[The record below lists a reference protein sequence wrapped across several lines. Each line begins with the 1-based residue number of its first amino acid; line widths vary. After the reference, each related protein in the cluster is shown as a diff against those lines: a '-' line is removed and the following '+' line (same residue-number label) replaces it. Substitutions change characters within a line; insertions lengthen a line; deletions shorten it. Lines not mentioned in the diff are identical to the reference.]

1 MPNLEDVL
9 KERNKK
15 KFVKKSYRP
24 WDLSGDNGTTTN
36 DAPNNA
42 DEKSSVPEQSR
53 EMDNSFQLLEFR
65 HEKPD
70 LDIDLG
76 NNEVTIEKQQDNNSV
91 PIENNIGS
99 NKIVPQASIRYQ
111 IDSTIDATSLYNRI
125 LRLTGIQKSILNFIA
140 DVCTIRNSLETGPI
154 ETITIATWSK
164 TTIGTVKTSLNRLI
178 KNGLIIRNMGKKAR
192 MGYLNLGLTEEVF
205 DTILEQRQKY
215 NNISNSAE
223 FITAFRYQL
232 DNNVP
237 NNSNNILK
245 NTTTKKIEVT
255 IPEEWQKIDFEPLIH
270 IGFSKTQIKQ
280 LVERNEPDVVQESIN
295 HFAYGLDNN
304 PKYKKY
310 EDPLTV
316 LMGVLRKGQGW
327 FEKDYRSPKEI
338 AMQQLLEMRKAQTER
353 QKQLE
358 EETFK
363 WALNNWHENLSSD
376 EIEKI
381 APNNRK
387 NGDITPQSAKLSLH
401 FKENVWPKLKKELI
415 PN

>member
-24 WDLSGDNGTTTN
+24 WDLSGDNSTS
-36 DAPNNA
+36 DHAPNNA
-42 DEKSSVPEQSR
+42 DEKPSILEQNR
-53 EMDNSFQLLEFR
+53 EMDGSFQLFEFR
-65 HEKPD
+65 QEKQD

-76 NNEVTIEKQQDNNSV
+76 NIEVTKEKHQDNNNIT
-91 PIENNIGS
+91 IENNIGI

-140 DVCTIRNSLETGPI
+140 DVCTVRNSLETGPI
-154 ETITIATWSK
+154 ETTTIATLSK

-178 KNGLIIRNMGKKAR
+178 KNGLVIRNIGKKAR
-192 MGYLNLGLTEEVF
+192 MGYLNLGLTKEVL

-232 DNNVP
+232 DNNIP

-245 NTTTKKIEVT
+245 NTTTKKIEIT
-255 IPEEWQKIDFEPLIH
+255 IPEEWQKIDFESLSH

-280 LVERNEPDVVQESIN
+280 LIERNDPDVVQESIN

-338 AMQQLLEMRKAQTER
+338 AMQQLLEIRKAQTER
-353 QKQLE
+353 QKQIE

-363 WALNNWHENLSSD
+363 WALNNWQENMSPE

-381 APNNRK
+381 APINRK
-387 NGDITPQSAKLSLH
+387 NGDITPQSAKLSLY
-401 FKENVWPKLKKELI
+401 FKENVWPKLKKDLI

>member
-24 WDLSGDNGTTTN
+24 WDLSGDNTTS
-36 DAPNNA
+36 DHAPNS
-42 DEKSSVPEQSR
+42 DEKPSIPEPNR
-53 EMDNSFQLLEFR
+53 EMDGSFQLLEFR
-65 HEKPD
+65 QEKQD

-76 NNEVTIEKQQDNNSV
+76 NNEVTKEKQQDNINV
-91 PIENNIGS
+91 PIENNIGI

-125 LRLTGIQKSILNFIA
+125 LRLTGIQKSILNFIT
-140 DVCTIRNSLETGPI
+140 DVCTVRNSLETGPI
-154 ETITIATWSK
+154 ETITIATLSK

-178 KNGLIIRNMGKKAR
+178 KNGLVIRNIGKKAR
-192 MGYLNLGLTEEVF
+192 MGYLNLGLTKEVL

-215 NNISNSAE
+215 NHISNSAE

-237 NNSNNILK
+237 NSSNNILK
-245 NTTTKKIEVT
+245 NTTTKKIEIT
-255 IPEEWQKIDFEPLIH
+255 IPEEWQKIDFESLSH

-280 LVERNEPDVVQESIN
+280 LVERNDPDVVQESIN

-338 AMQQLLEMRKAQTER
+338 AMQQLLEMRKAQAER
-353 QKQLE
+353 QKQIE

-363 WALNNWHENLSSD
+363 WALNNWQENMSSE

-381 APNNRK
+381 APINRK
-387 NGDITPQSAKLSLH
+387 NGDITPQPAKLSLY
-401 FKENVWPKLKKELI
+401 FKENVWPKLKKDLI